1 MTGDAGGEDCAGIA
15 AALRDQGWSVHPG
28 FLSPDESRDLLS
40 QATTL
45 HASGAFRSA
54 AVGHGRGRVANTA
67 IRSDEIHWIEPA
79 QSTDATAGLLARME
93 ALRLCLNELC
103 LLGLFDLEMHFA
115 RYPVGSRY
123 ARHLD
128 RFRDDSARVLSCVLY
143 LNEAWSAD
151 DGGQLR
157 LYTAP
162 DISVD
167 VLPAAGTLVTFLSDR
182 FPHEV
187 LPARRERWSVTGWFR
202 ARAS

>member
-1 MTGDAGGEDCAGIA
+1 MSGGAGSGDYAGIA
-15 AALRDQGWSVHPG
+15 SALTDEGWSVHAG
-28 FLSPDESRDLLS
+28 FLSPEESRALLS

-45 HASGAFRSA
+45 HAEGVFRSA
-54 AVGHGRGRVANTA
+54 AVGHGRDRVANTA
-67 IRSDEIHWIEPA
+67 IRSDEIHWIEPV
-79 QSTDATAGLLARME
+79 QTSDAAAHLLARME
-93 ALRLCLNELC
+93 ALRLCLNEHC

-115 RYPVGSRY
+115 RYAVGSRY

-128 RFRDDSARVLSCVLY
+128 RFRDDSARVVSCVLY

-202 ARAS
+202 ARAT